1 MHCADDTVK
10 SPSPLITP
18 VSHQSW
24 KTLLDAAAT
33 RQHATLMDVAKGLKE
48 GDIPGIQYHR
58 ECRSIFTLKKSLD
71 AIKEKQA
78 DSCTS
83 ETVRKHYTTYQF
95 MPSWHKLICCIMYE
109 ASFSLEVR
117 IFLYF
122 RTLFLFVSCTNFIK
136 M

>member
-1 MHCADDTVK
+1 MEDDEDWFPSFKSKRHSSNCIIHCST
-10 SPSPLITP
+10 SSGPLITP
-18 VSHQSW
+18 VSYQSW

-71 AIKEKQA
+71 AIKEKPA

-83 ETVRKHYTTYQF
+83 ETVKKHYTTYQF
-95 MPSWHKLICCIMYE
+95 MPSMRP
-109 ASFSLEVR
+109 ASV
-117 IFLYF
+117 
-122 RTLFLFVSCTNFIK
+122 
-136 M
+136 